1 MSTGIKGEDA
11 YYSDIIMEIQPQIDA
26 LLAII
31 NDTEVKKGLSPSEYA
46 GMRLQV
52 HTGVAALK
60 MKAKRM
66 AHEMFIS
73 SLGALTGI

>member
-1 MSTGIKGEDA
+1 MSTGIKGEDI
-11 YYSDIIMEIQPQIDA
+11 YYSEIVNEIQPQIDA
-26 LLAII
+26 ILAII
-31 NDTEVKKGLSPSEYA
+31 NDTELKKGLSRSEYA

-52 HTGVAALK
+52 NTGVAALK